1 MDHRSH
7 LQPSLPRFRDPLVL
21 LPNSMLSFPF
31 CGTGNPTDSVGQTI
45 SLRPRPGVRASGN
58 TTYRPAGLPWPQE
71 PWTWGCFLALQLTLL
86 SPPGPCALARLP
98 SFTVLGRVPLSVQVH
113 IQGNVAF
120 GLRASSAAPV
130 CALTLGDLGPWW
142 MNLSFIA
149 LNKPLPQVPQF
160 PSRGECILKI
170 FRL

>member
-1 MDHRSH
+1 MASRAETAPSSQPMDHRSH

-86 SPPGPCALARLP
+86 SPPGLCPGPSAQLHCARKGSTFGSGTHAGERGLWAQSQLCCSRLHP
-98 SFTVLGRVPLSVQVH
+98 DTWETWAHG
-113 IQGNVAF
+113 G
-120 GLRASSAAPV
+120 
-130 CALTLGDLGPWW
+130 
-142 MNLSFIA
+142 
-149 LNKPLPQVPQF
+149 
-160 PSRGECILKI
+160 
-170 FRL
+170 